1 MDERKQAELSPP
13 PVGGASLLVV
23 FAVLC
28 LTVFALLSLS
38 TVRANG
44 RLSEASAQA
53 VADYYAADCAAQEI
67 LARLRNE
74 ELPEGVDV
82 DGDTY
87 RFSCPISEGQTL
99 EAEVRLEGGSGR
111 ASVESPAALRVED
124 GTAYASVVWGSS
136 NYSSMRIG
144 EETFAPVNTSGNSAF
159 EIPVSVFDRKLAVYA
174 ETTAMSTPHE
184 IEYTLYF
191 DASTIKNAE

>member
-67 LARLRNE
+67 LARLRAGE
-74 ELPEGVDV
+74 TPAEVESHGYDSWHR
-82 DGDTY
+82 GTRYTY
-87 RFSCPISEGQTL
+87 TCPISDSQELDVEVLVDGEDYEILRWQAQYTGEWETVEGL
-99 EAEVRLEGGSGR
+99 DLW
-111 ASVESPAALRVED
+111 D
-124 GTAYASVVWGSS
+124 GTL
-136 NYSSMRIG
+136 
-144 EETFAPVNTSGNSAF
+144 F
-159 EIPVSVFDRKLAVYA
+159 E
-174 ETTAMSTPHE
+174 
-184 IEYTLYF
+184 
-191 DASTIKNAE
+191 